1 MKASW
6 RFLQGRSFLVKISIS
21 NPQVV
26 SIAVKEFQKGSIVVF
41 PTDTSYG
48 LGTIGLKWNNRNV
61 KRIFE
66 IKSRSPDK
74 PISLLI
80 TKSMIS
86 RFIETSS
93 NVKKILE
100 KIWPS
105 SVTIILL
112 CNSQALHELSPY
124 LNLKNPQKIAF
135 RVPQHKLLLK
145 IIEKVNS
152 PIIGT
157 SANKS
162 GSQSKYDLPSIIREL
177 SFGNIHLW
185 IDAGELPKNPPSTI
199 VDLTDPINPTLVR
212 KGNVDIEKILRS
224 QV

>member
-1 MKASW
+1 M
-6 RFLQGRSFLVKISIS
+6 KISIS
-21 NPQVV
+21 NPQLI

-48 LGTIGLKWNNRNV
+48 LGTIGLKWNDRNI

-66 IKSRSPDK
+66 IKSRSLDK

-86 RFIETSS
+86 RYIETSP
-93 NVKKILE
+93 KIREILE
-100 KIWPS
+100 RIWPS
-105 SVTIILL
+105 SLTIILF
-112 CNSQALHELSPY
+112 CTDQAFHELSPL
-124 LNLKNPQKIAF
+124 LNLKNRQKIAF
-135 RVPQHKLLLK
+135 RVPQHELLLK
-145 IIEKVNS
+145 IIKKVGS

-162 GSQSKYDLPSIIREL
+162 GSPSKYVLPPIIQEL
-177 SFGNIHLW
+177 SLANIHLW

-199 VDLTDPINPTLVR
+199 VDLTDPLKPTLVR
-212 KGNVDIEKILRS
+212 RGNVDIDQILRG

>member
-1 MKASW
+1 
-6 RFLQGRSFLVKISIS
+6 
-21 NPQVV
+21 
-26 SIAVKEFQKGSIVVF
+26 
-41 PTDTSYG
+41 
-48 LGTIGLKWNNRNV
+48 LGTIGLKWNERNI

-66 IKSRSPDK
+66 IKSRSFDK

-86 RFIETSS
+86 QYIETSP
-93 NVKKILE
+93 KIRGILE

-105 SVTIILL
+105 SLTIILL
-112 CNSQALHELSPY
+112 CTNQAFHELSPL
-124 LNLKNPQKIAF
+124 LNLKNRQKIAF
-135 RVPQHKLLLK
+135 RVPQHELLLK
-145 IIEKVNS
+145 IIKKVGS

-162 GSQSKYDLPSIIREL
+162 GSPSKYDLPSIIQEL
-177 SFGNIHLW
+177 SLANIHLW

-199 VDLTDPINPTLVR
+199 VDLTDPLKPTLVR
-212 KGNVDIEKILRS
+212 RGNVDIDRILRS

>member
-1 MKASW
+1 M
-6 RFLQGRSFLVKISIS
+6 KISIS
-21 NPQVV
+21 NPQLI

-48 LGTIGLKWNNRNV
+48 LGTIGLKWNERNI

-66 IKSRSPDK
+66 IKSRSLDK

-80 TKSMIS
+80 TKNMIS
-86 RFIETSS
+86 QYIETSP
-93 NVKKILE
+93 KIRGVLE
-100 KIWPS
+100 RIWPS
-105 SVTIILL
+105 SLTIILL
-112 CNSQALHELSPY
+112 CTNQASHELSPL
-124 LNLKNPQKIAF
+124 LNLKNRQKIAF
-135 RVPQHKLLLK
+135 RVPQHELLLK
-145 IIEKVNS
+145 IIKKVGS

-162 GSQSKYDLPSIIREL
+162 GSPSKYNLPSIIQEL
-177 SFGNIHLW
+177 SLANIHLW

-199 VDLTDPINPTLVR
+199 VDLTDPLKPTLVR
-212 KGNVDIEKILRS
+212 RGNVDIDKILRS